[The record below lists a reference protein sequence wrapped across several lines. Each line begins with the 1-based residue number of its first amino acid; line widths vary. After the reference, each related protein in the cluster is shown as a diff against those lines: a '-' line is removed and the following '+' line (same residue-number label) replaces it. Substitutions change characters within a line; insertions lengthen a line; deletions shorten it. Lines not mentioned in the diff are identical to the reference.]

1 MIVKPVFSIAKAT
14 FKEGIRNKIFY
25 NILVFG
31 FLIILS
37 SSVLNKMTVG
47 DETKIIK
54 DLGLIAI
61 SIFGFL
67 TILFLG
73 TNHIYHEFEEKI
85 VYTILIKP
93 ISRGQYL
100 SGKYVG
106 ILFIIAIEI
115 FSMFILM
122 LFLLWTINGVICWIL
137 LKALYAIYLELSLL
151 TAIAVMLSTFMR
163 PQLSIFMILAIYI
176 IGHSTSELRMLM
188 IEKGSGLIAKM
199 VEITYYILPNFDNFD
214 IKAQAVHNLQLMPFQ
229 LTYATLYGLFYSIII
244 LLISNQIFKRREF

>member
-1 MIVKPVFSIAKAT
+1 MILKPVFSIGKAT

-37 SSVLNKMTVG
+37 SIVLNKMTVG

-73 TNHIYHEFEEKI
+73 TNHIYQEFEEKI

-100 SGKYVG
+100 LGKYVG
-106 ILFIIAIEI
+106 ILFIIAVEI
-115 FSMFILM
+115 VSMFVLM
-122 LFLLWTINGVICWIL
+122 VFLLWTIKGPMDWIL
-137 LKALYAIYLELSLL
+137 IKGLYAIYLELSVLA
-151 TAIAVMLSTFMR
+151 AIAVMLSTFMR
-163 PQLSIFMILAIYI
+163 PQLSIFTILAIYI
-176 IGHSTSELRMLM
+176 IGHSTSELRILM
-188 IEKGSGLIAKM
+188 IEKGSNWITKI
-199 VEITYYILPNFDNFD
+199 VEATYYILPNFDNFD
-214 IKAQAVHNLQLMPFQ
+214 IKAQVVHNLQLMPFQ
-229 LTYATLYGLFYSIII
+229 LTYATLYGLFYSTIV
-244 LLISNQIFKRREF
+244 LLLSNQIFKRREF